1 MSSALANGGWVA
13 THQDV
18 TEAKHREESFRLLFE
33 GNPVPMWVIRFGIR
47 DSNRWHASVLPAE
60 SVRSVVH

>member
-1 MSSALANGGWVA
+1 MANGGWVA

-33 GNPVPMWVIRFGIR
+33 GNPVPMWVIDRETLRFLASRGPSPITAIPA
-47 DSNRWHASVLPAE
+47 SNSWR
-60 SVRSVVH
+60 